1 MSEQQNTALIQKV
14 YADFGRGDI
23 PAILDALTADVE
35 WTLEGPS
42 IIPFTGSRK
51 GPSEVL
57 GFFQALG
64 ATQQN
69 MKLTTE
75 AWVAQGDTVATL
87 GRYSGTVTA
96 TGKHFDTRIA
106 HFFTIRDGK
115 ISRFVDLGDT
125 AAFAEAY
132 TSAATAS
139 A

>member
-1 MSEQQNTALIQKV
+1 MSEQQNTALIQKL

-23 PAILDALTADVE
+23 PAILASLTADVE

-69 MKLTTE
+69 QKLTIE

-87 GRYSGTVTA
+87 GRYSGSVTA
-96 TGKHFDTRIA
+96 TGKHFDSPVA

-115 ISRFVDLGDT
+115 ISRLVDLGDT

-132 TSAATAS
+132 TSSAS
-139 A
+139 ASA